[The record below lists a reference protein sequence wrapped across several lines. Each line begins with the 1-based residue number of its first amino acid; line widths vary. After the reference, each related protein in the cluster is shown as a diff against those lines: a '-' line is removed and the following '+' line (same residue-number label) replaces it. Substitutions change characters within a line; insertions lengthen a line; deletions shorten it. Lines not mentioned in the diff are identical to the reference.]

1 MQKSCVF
8 FMVGS
13 KEIFQEI
20 TKKIYN
26 KNNHKKDKGYY
37 KYWLANEEKT
47 LINEVKSKII
57 QNLRS
62 WRENKNKKEICE
74 NNCIHLI
81 TL

>member
-8 FMVGS
+8 LLLMVGS

-20 TKKIYN
+20 TEKIYN
-26 KNNHKKDKGYY
+26 KKDKGYY

-62 WRENKNKKEICE
+62 WEK
-74 NNCIHLI
+74 
-81 TL
+81 